1 MASEIVLSCGETLQR
16 RKTKEAP
23 SLGGIPPRAAA
34 EFAQNTEVIL
44 TACIA
49 GIRIGLAG
57 LVRRGKITA
66 LFGGFGG
73 DKIGGN
79 RPRQQEEENHRNNVR
94 HRGPRLML
102 AARSNLLR
110 FESKFRPTLYPP
122 PLQ

>member
-1 MASEIVLSCGETLQR
+1 V
-16 RKTKEAP
+16 
-23 SLGGIPPRAAA
+23 A
-34 EFAQNTEVIL
+34 EFARSTEIIL
-44 TACIA
+44 TARIA

-57 LVRRGKITA
+57 LVRRGKVTA
-66 LFGGFGG
+66 LFGGYGG

-79 RPRQQEEENHRNNVR
+79 RPRQQEEENDRNNVR
-94 HRGPRLML
+94 HCSPWLML